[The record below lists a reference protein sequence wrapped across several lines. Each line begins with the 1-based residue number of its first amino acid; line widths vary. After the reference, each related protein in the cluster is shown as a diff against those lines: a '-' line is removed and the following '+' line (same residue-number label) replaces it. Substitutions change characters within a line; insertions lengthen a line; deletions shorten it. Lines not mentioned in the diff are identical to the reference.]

1 MTHFQF
7 FPILCLSF
15 ALLASGAENGFAQPG
30 TAHPNIIFIMA
41 DDMGYGDV
49 SALNPDGKIKTPQL
63 DRLATEGMYFSDM
76 HTPSSVC
83 TPTRYGLL
91 TGRYAWRSVLKSG
104 VLGGYSRPLIE
115 PERLTIASMLKEA
128 GYHTAVIGKWHL
140 GIDWAEN
147 TDGPKKAPNARDY
160 QEQNID
166 FSQPF
171 TNGPLAYGFD
181 YFFGI
186 SASLDMPPYVYLEND
201 RASEVP
207 TTRKRWVR
215 EGSAAESFEAIDVL
229 PKGTEKAIEYIES
242 RAEAARQGK
251 PFFLYYPL
259 AAPHTPILPVDPWK
273 GASGISDYADFV
285 MQVDDSVGQIMKRVD
300 ELGLGENTIIIFT
313 ADNGCSPAANIT
325 QLIEHGHYPNG
336 IFRGHKADIFD
347 GGHRV
352 PFIVR
357 WRAKVAPGTHSDQL
371 ACLTDMMR
379 TFSDIAGITLPD
391 TAGEDS
397 VSMLLALLGTAEE
410 PLRTEVIHHS
420 INGSFAIRQGKWKL
434 ALCPDSG
441 GWSDP
446 RPNSPGVEDL
456 PPCQLYNMQSD
467 VRETT
472 NLQGEHPALVEQ
484 MIEALQKI
492 VDDGRS
498 TPGEPQKNNGAVTI
512 QRRAAP

>member
-1 MTHFQF
+1 MTYFQVISFPCLF
-7 FPILCLSF
+7 FV
-15 ALLASGAENGFAQPG
+15 LLMSGTSIISAEPG
-30 TAHPNIIFIMA
+30 SGLPNIVFIMA

-49 SALNPDGKIKTPQL
+49 SALNPEGKIKTPQI
-63 DRLATEGMYFSDM
+63 DRLVAEGMYFTDM
-76 HTPSSVC
+76 HSPSSVC

-91 TGRYAWRSVLKSG
+91 TGRYNWRSTLKSG
-104 VLGGYSRPLIE
+104 VLGGYSRALIE
-115 PERLTIASMLKEA
+115 PERLTVAAMLKNA

-140 GIDWAEN
+140 GIDWTEKA
-147 TDGPKKAPNARDY
+147 DGPKKGPNARDY

-171 TNGPLAYGFD
+171 ANGPLARGFD

-207 TTRKRWVR
+207 TTQKRWIR
-215 EGSAAESFEAIDVL
+215 EGAAAESFEAIDVL
-229 PKGTEKAIEYIES
+229 PKTTEKAIAYIES
-242 RAEAARQGK
+242 VAEAAKQGK
-251 PFFLYYPL
+251 PFFLYFPL
-259 AAPHTPILPVDPWK
+259 SAPHTPILPTAPWK
-273 GASGISDYADFV
+273 GASGISNYADFV
-285 MQVDDSVGQIMKRVD
+285 MQVDDTVGQIIKKVD
-300 ELGLGENTIIIFT
+300 ALGLGENTIIIFT
-313 ADNGCSPAANIT
+313 TDNGCSPAANIN

-352 PFIVR
+352 PFVARWSAKIV
-357 WRAKVAPGTHSDQL
+357 PGTHSDQL

-379 TFSDIAGITLPD
+379 TFSDIVGTTLPD

-397 VSMLLALLGTAEE
+397 ISMLPALLGTAKE

-420 INGSFAIRQGKWKL
+420 INGSFAIRQGEWKL

-446 RPNSPGVEDL
+446 RPDSPESQNL
-456 PPCQLYNMQSD
+456 PSHQLYNMKLD
-467 VRETT
+467 VSETT
-472 NLQGEHPALVEQ
+472 NTHGENSSRIVQ

-492 VDDGRS
+492 VDNGRS
-498 TPGEPQKNNGAVTI
+498 SPGGPQKNNGAITI
-512 QRRAAP
+512 RRRTAP